1 MKRVVSTVV
10 VVAWAAV
17 SVASQGN
24 PAAPLQ
30 GSPDVLMMQAVFRI
44 SGPGDSSRIRI
55 TGTGFL
61 IERPNAATPGG
72 MDCIAVT
79 AAHVFRQISGDQAT
93 FLIQMQRPDG
103 KYQRLYL
110 PVRIRQKGAQLW
122 TELPSV
128 DLAVMH
134 IPPPKGGV
142 RAIPFDMLA
151 TDGDMEKRLDLSVGD
166 SVHALGYPF
175 GYDFNDFPA
184 VRSAVLASYPLTPAS
199 VVKQLVVDFLS
210 VGGDSG
216 GPVYTR
222 SKAPGASQTTDGVK
236 VLGMVAQQILSP
248 DRLQNTG
255 LTYVT
260 PAEFIRQAIGILP
273 SRVAA
278 K

>member
-1 MKRVVSTVV
+1 MKRVVPTVV
-10 VVAWAAV
+10 AVAFAAV
-17 SVASQGN
+17 SLVSQGN

-30 GSPDVLMMQAVFRI
+30 ASPDVMMMQAVFRI
-44 SGPGDSSRIRI
+44 SGPGDSARIRI

-61 IERPNAATPGG
+61 IERPNAAAG

-79 AAHVFRQISGDQAT
+79 AAHVLRQISGDQAT
-93 FLIQMQRPDG
+93 FLVTMQRPDG
-103 KYQRLYL
+103 KYQRLFL
-110 PVRIRQKGAQLW
+110 PVRIRQRGAQLW
-122 TELPSV
+122 TELPAV

-134 IPPPKGGV
+134 IPPPKAGV
-142 RAIPFDMLA
+142 TAIPFDMLA
-151 TDGDMEKRLDLSVGD
+151 TDGDMDKRLALSVGD

-175 GYDFNDFPA
+175 GYEFNNFPA
-184 VRSAVLASYPLTPAS
+184 VRSAVLASYPLAPAS

-222 SKAPGASQTTDGVK
+222 SRSTGAPQSTDGFK

-248 DRLQNTG
+248 DRMQNTG